1 MKEQKILKTAG
12 FMAIATLLAKM
23 CGLIRDSLIAGYFG
37 TGFEADAFITA
48 SKLPTM
54 LFDMVL
60 GGVITASF
68 IPIFNG
74 ILEKENREKAIAYA
88 NKLITVVFTITVFLS
103 VLGILFSD
111 ALIGLLAPEFTGNKY
126 ALASQLSATM
136 FPMIIFTGLA
146 YTFVGILQSFGEF
159 NVPSVISL
167 VSNVVLIAYFPI
179 FGEKFGVLG
188 LAVAMLV
195 AWSLQ
200 VIVQIPSLK
209 KFKVRIRPDFKFF
222 DNNIKATLKLAG
234 PMLVSTWVQPL
245 YSIINSRF
253 ASGIDGATTVLELAN
268 RLYIVMVGVFSFVVT
283 NLIFP
288 KLARANASDNYDE
301 SKSIIVTSLKA
312 IILIVLPLSIG
323 FIILSKPITSIIYE
337 HNNFN
342 ANDVEMVSVALKC
355 YSVGM
360 VGFAINEI
368 LSKFFFSL
376 KDSKT
381 PMRNSIISMI
391 ANIALAYILF
401 KNFKTPGLAMAAALG
416 SIISALLNAFSISRR
431 FKGMFSKSDFMNIAK
446 IVISAAVMS
455 GAAYIMYIVVSPYLY
470 GTVMG
475 NLMLCAG
482 CATVAGVVYFVVCYV
497 VRVDVFKNIIN
508 SVLKRGDKNE

>member
-12 FMAIATLLAKM
+12 IMAIATLLAKL

-74 ILEKENREKAIAYA
+74 ILEKENRERAIAYA
-88 NKLITVVFTITVFLS
+88 NRLITVVFTITVLLS
-103 VLGILFSD
+103 VFGILFSD
-111 ALIGLLAPEFTGNKY
+111 RLIGLLAPEFTGEKF
-126 ALASQLSATM
+126 ALSSKLSAIM

-146 YTFVGILQSFGEF
+146 YSFVGILQSFGEF
-159 NVPSVISL
+159 NIPSVISL
-167 VSNVVLIAYFPI
+167 ISNAVLIAYFPL

-200 VIVQIPSLK
+200 VLVQIPSLK
-209 KFKVRIRPDFKFF
+209 KFKVKIRPDFRFF
-222 DNNIKATLKLAG
+222 DSDIKATLKLAG

-253 ASGIDGATTVLELAN
+253 ASGIDGAPTVLELAN
-268 RLYIVMVGVFSFVVT
+268 RLYLVMVGVFSFVVT

-301 SKSIIVTSLKA
+301 SKEIITTSLKA
-312 IILIVLPLSIG
+312 IILVVLPLSIG

-337 HNNFN
+337 HNNFTE
-342 ANDVEMVSVALKC
+342 NDVFMVSTALKC

-360 VGFAINEI
+360 VGFAVNEI

-381 PMRNSIISMI
+381 PMRNSVISMI
-391 ANIALAYILF
+391 FNIALAYVLF
-401 KNFKTPGLAMAAALG
+401 EVFKTPGLAMAAALG

-431 FKGMFSKSDFMNIAK
+431 FKGMFLKEDFKSIFKIA
-446 IVISAAVMS
+446 ISAAVM
-455 GAAYIMYIVVSPYLY
+455 GGTAYVIYTLLSPYLY

-475 NLMLCAG
+475 KLMLCAG
-482 CATVAGVVYFVVCYV
+482 CAIASGAVYFTACYITK
-497 VRVDVFKNIIN
+497 VDVFVDTIN
-508 SVLKRGDKNE
+508 SFLKKKERQ